1 MKSALLVID
10 VQVNMFDNGAAV
22 HNAHKLLET
31 VGRVITQARVVQ
43 LPVIYVQHNG
53 KPGDPDEPDSP
64 GWHIHEQV
72 SPQKED
78 VVVQKHT
85 PDAFH
90 DTPLESILKDNEINR
105 LIVMGVQTENCISS
119 TCHHARIAGYSITLI
134 RDGHSTFDNDLL
146 KAEQIIAHYND
157 ILGDFVDVIPADQ
170 VQLS

>member
-31 VGRVITQARVVQ
+31 VGRMITQARVVQ
-43 LPVIYVQHNG
+43 VPVIYVQHNG

-64 GWHIHEQV
+64 GWHIHEQI
-72 SPQKED
+72 SPRKGD

-90 DTPLESILKDNEINR
+90 DTPLKSILEDNEINR

-119 TCHHARIAGYSITLI
+119 TCHHARVAGYSITLI
-134 RDGHSTFDNDLL
+134 RDGHSTFDTDLL

-157 ILGDFVDVIPADQ
+157 ILGDFAEVIPADQ
-170 VQLS
+170 IQLS